1 MSAQFAPPQSSLDKL
16 DAALRRLVERHAF
29 SRLADA
35 DADAFDGLA
44 LDGLAVL
51 LLTDDP
57 QRSPESLD
65 VAVVLPEALRALGL
79 VATALVADAGASPA
93 LARRFGVNR
102 YPAVVVLQGG
112 EYLGTLAG
120 ILDWGAFVSELGRI
134 ARALPSRP
142 PISIATQSVRSC
154 A

>member
-29 SRLADA
+29 SRLADP
-35 DADAFDGLA
+35 DAFDGLA

>member
-16 DAALRRLVERHAF
+16 DAALKRLTERNGF
-29 SRLADA
+29 VRLADEA
-35 DADAFDGLA
+35 A
-44 LDGLAVL
+44 LDAALDAGGFAVL

-65 VAVVLPEALRALGL
+65 VAVVLPEALRAIGAPARGL
-79 VATALVADAGASPA
+79 AADAVLSPA

-102 YPAVVVLQGG
+102 YPAVVVLRDGA
-112 EYLGTLAG
+112 YLGALTG
-120 ILDWGAFVSELGRI
+120 ILDWSPFVTEL
-134 ARALPSRP
+134 ARLCTLAPSRP
-142 PISIATQSVRSC
+142 PISIATQATRSC

>member
-29 SRLADA
+29 SRLA

-65 VAVVLPEALRALGL
+65 VAVVLPEALRALG
-79 VATALVADAGASPA
+79 VTASGLAAGADLSPA

-102 YPAVVVLQGG
+102 YPAAVVLRDGD
-112 EYLGTLAG
+112 YLGAISG
-120 ILDWGAFVSELGRI
+120 ILDWSPFVTELARI
-134 ARALPSRP
+134 SALAPSRP
-142 PISIATQSVRSC
+142 PISISTQATRSC